1 MMNEAH
7 GAPQGSSGNASG
19 GPSSSSPNPSSGAQ
33 RDTQGNAQPSTQLDR
48 SDVRVKHSAGVGDS
62 ISAFIGRV
70 KSGDLGS
77 LPVVVGLVI
86 IWTVFTVLNP
96 VFLSANNLVNLLFD
110 CSTVGVISLGIVCV
124 LLVGEIDLSVG
135 SMSGFASAL
144 VGTLWVNS
152 GWPVLLAILFAIVV
166 GAVVGAV
173 YALLL
178 TKLGMP
184 SFVATLAGLLAILG
198 MQLYVLGS
206 TGSINLPYGAAL
218 VNLGQLM
225 IIPAVVSY
233 ILALLPGLIILLSG
247 IRTGQRRR
255 AVNLSAASLGSIVVR
270 ALVLTV
276 FLEVVVAYLN
286 QGRGV
291 PLMFGL
297 FLGLAVAMNYALTK
311 TRWGRSM
318 NAVGGNHEA
327 ARRAGIKVNAI
338 YTSAFVLCASF
349 AALGG
354 VLTAARLASASQQAG
369 TGDVNLNAIAAA
381 VIGGTSLF
389 GGRGSA
395 YSAVLGIIVIQS
407 IASGLTL
414 LNLSSSLRFMIT
426 GAVLAIAVIVD
437 SLARRSRVS
446 HGRA

>member
-1 MMNEAH
+1 MSKPTQH
-7 GAPQGSSGNASG
+7 APLPDDQTAAQRARD
-19 GPSSSSPNPSSGAQ
+19 SSSL
-33 RDTQGNAQPSTQLDR
+33 LDR
-48 SDVRVKHSAGVGDS
+48 SDVRVKHAAGVRDTVA
-62 ISAFIGRV
+62 AFIDRV
-70 KSGDLGS
+70 RSGDLGS
-77 LPVVVGLVI
+77 LPVIAGLII
-86 IWTVFTVLNP
+86 IWTVFTTLNP

-144 VGTLWVNS
+144 VGTLWVNE
-152 GWPVLLAILFAIVV
+152 GWPVLPSIIVAIAV
-166 GAVVGAV
+166 GAAIGAL

-178 TKLGMP
+178 NRLGMP
-184 SFVATLAGLLAILG
+184 SFVSTLAGLLAILG

-206 TGSINLPYGAAL
+206 SGSINLPYGSTM
-218 VNLGQLM
+218 VNFGQLL
-225 IIPAVVSY
+225 IIPPIVSHL
-233 ILALLPGLIILLSG
+233 LALLPGAAILLIG
-247 IRTGQRRR
+247 LRTRERRR
-255 AVNLSAASLGSIVVR
+255 AARLSAPSVGGLLARSV
-270 ALVLTV
+270 ALTV
-276 FLEVVVAYLN
+276 FLEIVVAYLN

-291 PLMFGL
+291 PLMFGVFL
-297 FLGLAVAMNYALTK
+297 FLAVAMDYALTR

-318 NAVGGNHEA
+318 NAVGGNREA
-327 ARRAGIKVNAI
+327 ARRAGIKVGAI

-349 AALGG
+349 AAFGG

-369 TGDVNLNAIAAA
+369 SGDVNLNAIAAA

-437 SLARRSRVS
+437 SLARQSRVS